1 MNFDGIIIGCKEK
14 IFTLKGRERKMF
26 EKDLSLALLYDLY
39 APLLSEKKRE
49 AFEAY
54 YLSDLSL
61 AEIAAETGTSRQAV
75 RDLIARTGAELHSFE
90 EKLSLSEKRRQ
101 LQRLCDA
108 LDKGENVSSAIEQIR
123 EIL

>member
-1 MNFDGIIIGCKEK
+1 
-14 IFTLKGRERKMF
+14 MF

-49 AFEAY
+49 VFEAY

-61 AEIAAETGTSRQAV
+61 AEIAVETGTSRQAV
-75 RDLIARTGAELHSFE
+75 RDLVTRTGAELQQLE
-90 EKLSLSEKRRQ
+90 EKLSLAAKRRQ
-101 LQRLCDA
+101 LSYYCKELEE
-108 LDKGENVSSAIEQIR
+108 KGKGDEILEKIR

>member
-1 MNFDGIIIGCKEK
+1 
-14 IFTLKGRERKMF
+14 MF

-61 AEIAAETGTSRQAV
+61 AEIALETGTSRQAV

-90 EKLSLSEKRRQ
+90 EKLSLSEKRRE

-108 LDKGENVSSAIEQIR
+108 LEKGENRSSVIEQIR